1 MKLKI
6 LFSGLMLASM
16 LAACGNGAESTTQE
30 ESIETALPQ
39 EEAQVTVM
47 TVKRQ
52 AFNHELVSN
61 GKVTSQQYTDLY
73 FRRAEVVANVYVK
86 NGDYVRRGQKLAELD
101 LFPFENEL
109 TQRKNSLDQA
119 TLEMQ
124 DVLIGQGMHQ
134 TIWRL
139 CLLMCCNWPG

>member
-1 MKLKI
+1 MSNIATIKMKLNV
-6 LFSGLMLASM
+6 LFSGLVLTTM
-16 LAACGNGAESTTQE
+16 LAACGNGAESTAQE

-73 FRRAEVVANVYVK
+73 FRRAEVVAHVYVK

-124 DVLIGQGMHQ
+124 DVLIGRPMSS
-134 TIWRL
+134 
-139 CLLMCCNWPG
+139 

>member
-6 LFSGLMLASM
+6 LFPGLMLASM
-16 LAACGNGAESTTQE
+16 LAACGSGAERTAE
-30 ESIETALPQ
+30 EEGVETALPQ

-73 FRRAEVVANVYVK
+73 FRRAEVIAHVY
-86 NGDYVRRGQKLAELD
+86 GRAGYVPL
-101 LFPFENEL
+101 
-109 TQRKNSLDQA
+109 
-119 TLEMQ
+119 
-124 DVLIGQGMHQ
+124 
-134 TIWRL
+134 
-139 CLLMCCNWPG
+139 